1 MTKSLLIV
9 CAFTLLAAD
18 LVLMKKEKDED
29 FDGVSIGLVSKP
41 KVCDK
46 KSKSGDSIR
55 VTFNV
60 STGFIGPQ
68 KHAQG
73 FEKRYET
80 EPIEFV
86 LGGNMVIRGF
96 EVGLMDM
103 CVGEVRHITVP
114 ESYGYGING
123 LGDLPSR
130 STLYFF
136 ATLHSIETLHKDF
149 HHPFNTFKAMDT
161 NKDHVLSHPEV
172 KAFLIAS
179 GVKDEAGDHG
189 LKQMLRDIFN
199 MEDIDNN
206 GFISHK
212 EFSGNKHDYV

>member
-1 MTKSLLIV
+1 MGHIESITRGTTNKNANQKSVRQEQVFFKMAKSLLIV

-18 LVLMKKEKDED
+18 LVLMKKEKDENLMVLALD
-29 FDGVSIGLVSKP
+29 LSASLKFVTKNQ
-41 KVCDK
+41 KVGTPFA
-46 KSKSGDSIR
+46 SP
-55 VTFNV
+55 
-60 STGFIGPQ
+60 STCPLASLDL
-68 KHAQG
+68 K
-73 FEKRYET
+73 
-80 EPIEFV
+80 
-86 LGGNMVIRGF
+86 NMHKDLRS
-96 EVGLMDM
+96 DM
-103 CVGEVRHITVP
+103 RLSLLNLSSVEIWCSE
-114 ESYGYGING
+114 
-123 LGDLPSR
+123 DLPSR